1 MSVKRPR
8 RFGER
13 PARSPEPLGFDEAR
27 KRDREALG
35 PLDWS
40 EAFGHFTVMGPE
52 AVEWLNIRPE
62 GTYIDGTL
70 GGGGHSRLILKA
82 LGREG
87 RLIALDRDPEPR
99 LWATDG
105 WGREE
110 NRLTVAAEN
119 FVNMDEVLD
128 GMNLAGV
135 DGIMLDLGLSS
146 RQLAGPGR
154 GFSWLSDEPLD
165 MRLDPEGDLT
175 AREVVNSYREKDLA
189 DLIWRYGEERAS
201 RRLARAIVRA
211 RQKKPLE
218 STGEMAA
225 LVAAV
230 LYRPGPPPRIHPA
243 TRTFMALRIEVNREL
258 ADLEI
263 FLTKAP
269 GLLNPGGR
277 LVIISF
283 HSLEDRLVKE
293 AFRGVDE
300 TGRKPWVTLHKKPLI
315 PGPEEAE
322 RNPRSRSA
330 KMRAAEKAEL
340 RF

>member
-1 MSVKRPR
+1 MPVKRP
-8 RFGER
+8 FSSGEG
-13 PARSPEPLGFDEAR
+13 PARPPEPLRFDEAR
-27 KRDREALG
+27 KRDREALE

-52 AVEWLNIRPE
+52 AVQWLNIRPE

-99 LWATDG
+99 SWATEG

-110 NRLTVAAEN
+110 NRLTVAAGN
-119 FVNMDEVLD
+119 FVNMDEVLA
-128 GMNLAGV
+128 GMNQAGV
-135 DGIMLDLGLSS
+135 DGIILDLGLSS
-146 RQLAGPGR
+146 RQLASPGR

-165 MRLDPEGDLT
+165 MRLDPDGDLT
-175 AREVVNSYREKDLA
+175 AGEIVNSYREKELA

-218 STGEMAA
+218 STCELAG

-243 TRTFMALRIEVNREL
+243 TRTFMALRIEVNQEL
-258 ADLEI
+258 ADLES

-300 TGRKPWVTLHKKPLI
+300 LGRKPWLMLHKKPLI
-315 PGPEEAE
+315 PGPEELE
-322 RNPRSRSA
+322 RNPRARSA

-340 RF
+340 